1 MNQFIDIIA
10 MIFLIG
16 GAFFFLV
23 GTIGLLRFP
32 DFFTRMH
39 ATGKGDTLGAG
50 MILFGLA
57 LQASNLLTSVKLI
70 LIVIFIFIANP
81 TATHV
86 ISKAA
91 FKSGVSPWKKED
103 KF

>member
-10 MIFLIG
+10 IIFLIG
-16 GAFFFLV
+16 GAFFFMV

-39 ATGKGDTLGAG
+39 ATGKADTLGAG

-57 LQASNLLTSVKLI
+57 LQVSEFSTAVKLI
-70 LIVIFIFIANP
+70 LIVVFIFIANP

-91 FKSGVSPWKKED
+91 FNSGVIPWKKED
-103 KF
+103 KI

>member
-50 MILFGLA
+50 MVLFGLA
-57 LQASNLLTSVKLI
+57 LQASDLLTAIKLI

-91 FKSGVSPWKKED
+91 YKSGVSPWKKED
-103 KF
+103 KN